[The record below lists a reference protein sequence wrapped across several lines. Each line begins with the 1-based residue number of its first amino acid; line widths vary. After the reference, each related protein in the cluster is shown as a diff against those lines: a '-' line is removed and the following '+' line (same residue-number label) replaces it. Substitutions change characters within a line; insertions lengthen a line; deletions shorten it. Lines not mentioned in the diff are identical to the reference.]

1 MKCRRFFI
9 ASNYSWR
16 CHQSQL
22 SKRNQQP
29 QHNKYNRKN
38 KTAPKV
44 GVIMVIVILQSLQ
57 YGNQLC
63 LSNPHR
69 TLISHIINYI
79 NRTECKIEKIPLSIP
94 DNHSSRHCCHRLCH
108 SSNHPV
114 DGSHRKMPEDPS
126 TSYLLL
132 LKISFTMVN
141 NSINNRF

>member
-9 ASNYSWR
+9 ACNYNWR

-38 KTAPKV
+38 KTAPKI
-44 GVIMVIVILQSLQ
+44 GVIMVIIILQDLQ
-57 YGNQLC
+57 Y
-63 LSNPHR
+63 R
-69 TLISHIINYI
+69 INYI

-94 DNHSSRHCCHRLCH
+94 DNHSSHHCFHHLCH
-108 SSNHPV
+108 SSNHSA

-126 TSYLLL
+126 TSSLLL
-132 LKISFTMVN
+132 LKYLLLW
-141 NSINNRF
+141 